1 MLKRLC
7 LSLLLVLAIAPVSA
21 ATIDEAISLLDAG
34 QYEEAARQLEPLAE
48 QGDAN
53 AQHRL
58 AILYFYGHGVPE
70 DENRALELARRSA
83 EAGNV
88 DAMFLVGN
96 IYVFG
101 HTAPNEADDPDLE
114 AAKWFYEAAS
124 REHAEAEYNLGL
136 LFLAGKGVIRSQE
149 EAMKWIGRAAEH
161 GHAGARNFLGD
172 GGGHAQ

>member
-7 LSLLLVLAIAPVSA
+7 LSLVLLAGPVLALAAPV
-21 ATIDEAISLLDAG
+21 DDAIALLDAG
-34 QYEEAARQLEPLAE
+34 KYEEAARQLEPLAE
-48 QGDAN
+48 QGDAT

-70 DENRALELARRSA
+70 DENRALDLARRSA

-88 DAMFLVGN
+88 DAMFLAGK

-101 HTAPNEADDPDLE
+101 HTVPNDADAPDLE

-124 REHAEAEYNLGL
+124 RDHAEAEYHLGL

-161 GHAGARNFLGD
+161 GHAGARNFLGGGD
-172 GGGHAQ
+172 GHGN